1 MHTDAYDDDY
11 DGGDF
16 GEDDGGRPPRLWIP
30 IVALITVIVLAGIFL
45 GLWLTRGSATNASS
59 DPEGV
64 PIENAPN
71 LASAASTLSGAPV
84 DGITCR
90 TSSQQVV
97 KEHLHVHVV
106 IFVHGKEERIPAGV
120 GIAAPRLDEHLS
132 DGLFVDNS
140 FKGCLYWLH
149 VHANDGIIH
158 VESPYVRVFT
168 LGQFFDIWHQALG
181 PDRVGPATGK
191 VVAYENGKRFGGN
204 PSDIPLSAQAVIQID
219 VGQPVVP
226 FQPVQFNVKGLCG
239 AGTRGCAASVG

>member
-1 MHTDAYDDDY
+1 MTESDQGSLDAS
-11 DGGDF
+11 
-16 GEDDGGRPPRLWIP
+16 DDGAYEGGEQPPRLWIP

-59 DPEGV
+59 GPEGV

-106 IFVHGKEERIPAGV
+106 IFVRGKEERIPAGA
-120 GIAAPRLDEHLS
+120 GIAAPRLDEHFS

-168 LGQFFDIWHQALG
+168 LGQFFDVWHQPLG

-204 PSDIPLSAQAVIQID
+204 PRDIPLSAQAVIQID

-239 AGTRGCAASVG
+239 SGTRGCAAGS